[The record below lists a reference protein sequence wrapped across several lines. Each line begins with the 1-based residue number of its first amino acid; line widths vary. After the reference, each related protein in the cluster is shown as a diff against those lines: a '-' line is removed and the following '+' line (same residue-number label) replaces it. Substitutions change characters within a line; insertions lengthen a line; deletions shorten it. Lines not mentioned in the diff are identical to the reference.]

1 MTGPVKIL
9 VINGPNLALLGRR
22 EPEVYGRTTL
32 AEIERTLRADARRL
46 GVEVEFFQSDCE
58 GELVQRIGTAEGRA
72 EGIILNP
79 GAYTHT
85 SIALRDAIAAVGLPC
100 VEVHLSNP
108 AAREEFRH
116 RSYTAGVCVGQ
127 ISGFGADSYRLA
139 LEGLAR
145 RLQQKRVMSPQAKR
159 SGRPK

>member
-1 MTGPVKIL
+1 MSGPVKIL

-32 AEIERTLRADARRL
+32 AEIEQALRADARRL
-46 GVEVEFFQSDCE
+46 DVEVAFFQSDCE
-58 GELVQRIGTAEGRA
+58 GELVRRIGKACEEA
-72 EGIILNP
+72 DGIILNP

-145 RLQQKRVMSPQAKR
+145 RLQHTKAMSPETKR